1 MVAQVLSWLPYISD
15 LNYVV
20 QGDRAWPKLSKL
32 LERNPPLYEDEGLE
46 ECRRMTQVRLAP
58 MHVNCRQS
66 FPSRGSHEEWEERR
80 NGASPRLS
88 DGNNGHH
95 SHRSEKVLR
104 NRNRSRLAFRCGSR
118 DVAKLEE
125 NCNLSNLKDGIVNN
139 FSIKSTYCFFVDQ
152 KVGLVYNV
160 G

>member
-1 MVAQVLSWLPYISD
+1 MVAQVPSWLPYISD

-32 LERNPPLYEDEGLE
+32 LERNPPLFEDEGLE

-95 SHRSEKVLR
+95 SHRSKKVP
-104 NRNRSRLAFRCGSR
+104 RNRSPTRLQVWLERCCEIGGELQPFQFKR
-118 DVAKLEE
+118 W
-125 NCNLSNLKDGIVNN
+125 NCE
-139 FSIKSTYCFFVDQ
+139 
-152 KVGLVYNV
+152 
-160 G
+160 

>member
-1 MVAQVLSWLPYISD
+1 MVAQFLSWLPYISD

-20 QGDRAWPKLSKL
+20 QGDRPWPKL

-95 SHRSEKVLR
+95 SHRSKKVP
-104 NRNRSRLAFRCGSR
+104 RNRSFTRLQVWLKRCCEIGGELQPFQFKR
-118 DVAKLEE
+118 W
-125 NCNLSNLKDGIVNN
+125 NCE
-139 FSIKSTYCFFVDQ
+139 
-152 KVGLVYNV
+152 
-160 G
+160 